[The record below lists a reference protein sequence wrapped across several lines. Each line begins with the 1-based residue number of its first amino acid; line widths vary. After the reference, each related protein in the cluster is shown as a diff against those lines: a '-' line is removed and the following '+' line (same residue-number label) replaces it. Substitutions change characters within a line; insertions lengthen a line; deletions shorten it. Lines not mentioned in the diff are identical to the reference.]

1 MARRSSTSVWGN
13 LKWAAQLLNVPVFPL
28 IPQML
33 VPGAQMPLPTRYRI
47 HFGEPMRF
55 RGGPDDDDT
64 VVADKVWLV
73 RQTISDM
80 LRRGLSGRRSVFL

>member
-1 MARRSSTSVWGN
+1 
-13 LKWAAQLLNVPVFPL
+13 
-28 IPQML
+28 

-55 RGGPDDDDT
+55 RGGVDDDDS
-64 VVADKVWLV
+64 VVAEKVYLV

-80 LRRGLSGRRSVFL
+80 LRRGLAGRRSVFL